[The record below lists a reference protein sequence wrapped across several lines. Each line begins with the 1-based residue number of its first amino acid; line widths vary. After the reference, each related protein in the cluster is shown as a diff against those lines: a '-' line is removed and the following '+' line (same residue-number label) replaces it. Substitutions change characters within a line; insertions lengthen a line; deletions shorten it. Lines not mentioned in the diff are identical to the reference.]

1 MYLRHSEKI
10 LKLSSRDRVV
20 LLNFQFLRLSSSPS
34 LLSDIQLVF
43 EQKPEEKEVWAFLSH
58 TCAQLQK
65 EVSKSKPLNN
75 VPIPRRICEPER
87 PHGKKKRESSEVG
100 VVHSLRTLSTLGS
113 GKELRDLNRNTSR
126 KNYVTVP

>member
-1 MYLRHSEKI
+1 MYSRQSEKI

-20 LLNFQFLRLSSSPS
+20 LLNFQFLQLSLSPS
-34 LLSDIQLVF
+34 LLSDIQLIF
-43 EQKPEEKEVWAFLSH
+43 EQMPEEKEVWTFLSH

-75 VPIPRRICEPER
+75 VPIPRKICEPER

-100 VVHSLRTLSTLGS
+100 VVHSLR
-113 GKELRDLNRNTSR
+113 ENTNHSR
-126 KNYVTVP
+126 LW

>member
-1 MYLRHSEKI
+1 MYVRHSEKI

-20 LLNFQFLRLSSSPS
+20 LLNFQFLRLSSPS
-34 LLSDIQLVF
+34 LLSDTQLIF
-43 EQKPEEKEVWAFLSH
+43 EQKPEEKEVWAFLSD

-75 VPIPRRICEPER
+75 VPIPRKICEPES

-100 VVHSLRTLSTLGS
+100 VVHSLR
-113 GKELRDLNRNTSR
+113 ENTNHSR
-126 KNYVTVP
+126 LW